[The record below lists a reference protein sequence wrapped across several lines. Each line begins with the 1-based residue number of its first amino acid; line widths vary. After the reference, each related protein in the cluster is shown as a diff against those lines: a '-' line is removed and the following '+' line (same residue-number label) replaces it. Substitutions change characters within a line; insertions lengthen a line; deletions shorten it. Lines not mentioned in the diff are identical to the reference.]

1 MPGVSRVNQD
11 TAGGK
16 IIEDLAPTV
25 FVNNK
30 PIAVK
35 GCHIQNHGG
44 SPHNHPTMVGSS
56 STVFA
61 NNKLVCRD
69 GDKASCNH
77 SATGSGDVFA
87 G

>member
-1 MPGVSRVNQD
+1 MTGVARVNQD
-11 TAGGK
+11 VAGGV
-16 IIEDLAPTV
+16 ITGNLAPTV

-35 GCHIQNHGG
+35 GAEITPHGDA
-44 SPHNHPTMVGSS
+44 PHDAAVMVGSS

-61 NNKLVCRD
+61 NNIPVCRD
-69 GDKASCNH
+69 GDAASCGDTA
-77 SATGSGDVFA
+77 SGSSNVNA